1 VGVVTA
7 ASVAMGDRGGDE
19 DMDADASIAERMRRR
34 LHKSRCVRL
43 PPMS

>member
-7 ASVAMGDRGGDE
+7 ASVAAGDREGDE
-19 DMDADASIAERMRRR
+19 DMDDASIAERMRRR
-34 LHKSRCVRL
+34 FHKSRCARL